1 MKKILLIATATVA
14 LLLSACSSTPRTE
27 LDGDYKMEG
36 VLEGCQVAKA
46 TDDDYDTI
54 TVVRCPN
61 STTTTK
67 SGGKV
72 KRTVVV
78 IDGVKYE
85 QVKE

>member
-1 MKKILLIATATVA
+1 MKKFLLIATVA
-14 LLLSACSSTPRTE
+14 LLSSACSGTPRTE
-27 LDGDYKMEG
+27 LDSGYKMDG

-46 TDDDYDTI
+46 TDDSYNSI

-72 KRTVVV
+72 KQTVVV